1 MDRIKT
7 HNLNELKYE
16 ESLEDEEFNKY
27 EEGFKKIFYPKQNK

>member
-27 EEGFKKIFYPKQNK
+27 EEGFKNIFYPKQNK